1 MNDQKYNNNY
11 RDFSA
16 VSIIN
21 FNILTETSL
30 VFKFLLFNVF
40 IILVFLITI
49 LYPINFYKKLVVK
62 FFSFQLT
69 FKNLS
74 LKIYHVLFLII
85 GFYVFLYFLLKISVK
100 KYIIRNKNET
110 YHQRMMRLN
119 QKWLVE
125 SEIWMVFLNI
135 ISLISIYRNAILY
148 NKELLIDEDIKRIN
162 DEINKKTN

>member
-1 MNDQKYNNNY
+1 M
-11 RDFSA
+11 
-16 VSIIN
+16 
-21 FNILTETSL
+21 
-30 VFKFLLFNVF
+30 
-40 IILVFLITI
+40 
-49 LYPINFYKKLVVK
+49 
-62 FFSFQLT
+62 SFQLT